1 MEIKKLFV
9 HRLPALVLCFFILI
23 FAFPVC
29 AQSEDTGWEIIQ
41 YVDISGNVGLFYSLR
56 NQQDG
61 TVILIDSG
69 NPGNADVV
77 RQAINDLGGHVDAWF
92 LTHYHPDHIG
102 AFNAVWDEVKDRID
116 QIYVTPMD
124 YETYESIAH
133 EWDDPQTFAAFLENT
148 KGHENITA
156 LYRGDEFEIDG
167 LKIRIFNAYD
177 EHVKELSTDW
187 CNDCSLVIKISA
199 EEESMLFLGDL
210 SRKGVPLAEYIL
222 DTFSIDAIK
231 ADYVQG
237 GHHGNWGLPI
247 SFYEKIPMKEFFFNA
262 PEWVMTGEQY
272 DAKDLVAWCKE
283 QGIITHDYR
292 DGDVSF
298 ILK

>member
-1 MEIKKLFV
+1 MKKV
-9 HRLPALVLCFFILI
+9 VSILLMI
-23 FAFPVC
+23 ITLMIMAVC
-29 AQSEDTGWEIIQ
+29 ACSEGNDTKGWAVVQ
-41 YVDISGNVGLFYSLR
+41 YADASGNVGLFYSLY
-56 NQQDG
+56 NAEDE

-102 AFNAVWDEVKDRID
+102 AFNAVWDEVKDQID

-133 EWDDPQTFAAFLENT
+133 EWDDPQTFATFLENT
-148 KGHENITA
+148 KGYENIAA
-156 LYRGDEFEIDG
+156 LHRGDEFEIDG
-167 LKIRIFNAYD
+167 LRIQIFNAYD

-199 EEESMLFLGDL
+199 EEESMLFFGDL
-210 SRKGVPLAEYIL
+210 SRAGVPLAEYIL
-222 DTFSIDAIK
+222 DTFGVDTVR

-247 SFYEKIPMKEFFFNA
+247 SFYEKIKPKEFFFNA

-272 DAKDLVAWCKE
+272 DAKDLEAWCME

-292 DGDVSF
+292 EGNAGF
-298 ILK
+298 ILH